1 MKHVVNIL
9 LLGMVLLGI
18 AMMADTPWDL
28 VWRWLPS
35 AFGVLVSYFWFTKPL
50 GCCYLWGGIAYF
62 QWQVALVVGA
72 LFGLTCFIRVARSA
86 YKEAPPTRRRKNKL
100 VGFKIPMILTSASIL
115 ELETNKG
122 ACWPLIIWLV
132 F

>member
-18 AMMADTPWDL
+18 AMMADTPWGL
-28 VWRWLPS
+28 GVALAP
-35 AFGVLVSYFWFTKPL
+35 FGVWGARFLFLVHKSLWAAVIF
-50 GCCYLWGGIAYF
+50 WGGIAYF

-86 YKEAPPTRRRKNKL
+86 YKEAPPTRRRKQTG
-100 VGFKIPMILTSASIL
+100 GFQDSYDFDQRFHI
-115 ELETNKG
+115 G
-122 ACWPLIIWLV
+122 AGDE
-132 F
+132 